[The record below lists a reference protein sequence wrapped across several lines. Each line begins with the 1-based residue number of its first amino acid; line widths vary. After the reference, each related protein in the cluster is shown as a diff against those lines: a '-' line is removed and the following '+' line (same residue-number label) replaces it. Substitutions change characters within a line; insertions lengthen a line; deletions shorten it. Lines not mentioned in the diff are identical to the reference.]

1 MLLIQL
7 WLNILI
13 KVCQTCFESQ
23 FMKGFVMS
31 GLRTCVVVLCGA
43 MANVA
48 VASPKIE
55 ARGELGKLIGGGV
68 GGFVGDKIG
77 GAIGVPGG
85 PWGTVFGAGI
95 GGGIGAYFGAEIGDR
110 IEDFIRGVDREP
122 QTREPQAPREPIR
135 DFYDYGYSFGHA
147 W

>member
-1 MLLIQL
+1 
-7 WLNILI
+7 
-13 KVCQTCFESQ
+13 
-23 FMKGFVMS
+23 MS
-31 GLRTCVVVLCGA
+31 GLKAFSCVVVLCGA

-48 VASPKIE
+48 IAGPKIE

-68 GGFVGDKIG
+68 GGFVGDKMGGFVG
-77 GAIGVPGG
+77 GAIGGY
-85 PWGTVFGAGI
+85 I
-95 GGGIGAYFGAEIGDR
+95 GSEVGDR
-110 IEDFIRGVDREP
+110 VEDFIRGVDRES

>member
-1 MLLIQL
+1 
-7 WLNILI
+7 
-13 KVCQTCFESQ
+13 
-23 FMKGFVMS
+23 MS

-55 ARGELGKLIGGGV
+55 ARGQFGRDMGGAV
-68 GGFVGDKIG
+68 GGYLGRNGGLLGAVGG
-77 GAIGVPGG
+77 YLLGQ
-85 PWGTVFGAGI
+85 
-95 GGGIGAYFGAEIGDR
+95 EIGDR
-110 IEDFIRGVDREP
+110 VEDLIHDFIDREP
-122 QTREPQAPREPIR
+122 QTKEPQAPREPIR